1 VTEPS
6 RRPPILVTGAG
17 TGIGR
22 AIVEH
27 LSREACPVYATARKA
42 SALDVLGRLPHV
54 TALKLDVTRPDDA
67 QGVAERVRKARRGLH
82 GLVNNAGTIDY
93 WPLAGMGA
101 DEIHRVVDVNLYGV
115 HRVTRALLPSL
126 MKSRGRI
133 VNISSIA
140 GIGTWTNNGAY
151 NVSKHALEAYSE
163 VLAMELRPHGVRVS
177 LIEPGNYESE
187 LLRKAAPLLR
197 RRAKSS
203 RASVMRAEARRAMRK
218 VEEYVDP
225 NVKEASPVA
234 VAEVVFDALYSDR
247 PQARYVVTPNK
258 SEFLWPLE
266 SLFARAAQ
274 VNEGS
279 RYRLS
284 VTQLRTLLD
293 KQVRKAARRRA

>member
-54 TALKLDVTRPDDA
+54 TAMRLDVTKSSDIRR
-67 QGVAERVRKARRGLH
+67 VARQVIRARRGLH

-93 WPLAGMGA
+93 WPLAGMEA

-115 HRVTRALLPSL
+115 HRVTRALLPLL
-126 MKSRGRI
+126 MRSRGRI

-140 GIGTWTNNGAY
+140 GIGTWINIGAY

-177 LIEPGNYESE
+177 LIEPGNYESD
-187 LLRKAAPLLR
+187 LLNKVAPIIR
-197 RRAKSS
+197 RRA
-203 RASVMRAEARRAMRK
+203 RASRPSVVRAEARRAMQK
-218 VEEYVDP
+218 VEAYVHE
-225 NVKEASPVA
+225 NTKEASPAA
-234 VAEVVFDALYSDR
+234 VARVVFDALYSDR
-247 PQARYVVTPNK
+247 PQPRYVVTPNK

-284 VTQLRTLLD
+284 VTQLRALLD